1 MARRENDV
9 IYHKGKLCRF
19 SFFKKERNK
28 YGTSCIVLY
37 HFIGMCSFFVV
48 HQYFEGKKVV

>member
-1 MARRENDV
+1 MARRENRRDLSQ
-9 IYHKGKLCRF
+9 GKIVSVCFL
-19 SFFKKERNK
+19 KKERNK